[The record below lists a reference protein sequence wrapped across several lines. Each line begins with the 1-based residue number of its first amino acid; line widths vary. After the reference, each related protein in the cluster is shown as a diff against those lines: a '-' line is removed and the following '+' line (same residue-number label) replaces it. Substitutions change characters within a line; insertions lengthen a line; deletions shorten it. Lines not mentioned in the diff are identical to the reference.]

1 MFEGQRRYPVAAAP
15 LFGWRHVAHQPDKA
29 RDAADAVIGLGQPLK
44 LDADIE
50 ILALHSD
57 HRLSLR

>member
-1 MFEGQRRYPVAAAP
+1 MLEGQRRHPVAAA
-15 LFGWRHVAHQPDKA
+15 HVAHQPDKA
-29 RDAADAVIGLGQPLK
+29 RDPADAVIAVGKPLK